1 MYFVMEFMR
10 GGSLSKL
17 IEENGH
23 FEWKDAAF
31 YAAEI
36 ILCLEYLH

>member
-1 MYFVMEFMR
+1 MEYMK

-17 IEENGH
+17 IERAIRFYAE
-23 FEWKDAAF
+23 EAAF

-36 ILCLEYLH
+36 ILCPEYLHS